1 MQHLTADDILADLE
15 YFPRTMC
22 LPLRY
27 NNLGSPY
34 VAFAARPEVV
44 DALVKHPV
52 INAFR
57 RVVLD
62 PVRGFILLMAP
73 SAEHESL
80 AVHISDVVRIA
91 ASVLNL
97 DSEDLRATRWRRR
110 GDQEN
115 TGIEPDSCFYLG
127 DNAVNYLNAIDKG
140 QSEEFI
146 DVHPPDLVVEVTVS
160 HFDNEKQ
167 VAYQERG
174 VPEYW
179 QIKAQRNALPEVD
192 FIDLQ
197 TNNSPRLLSTSKALP
212 GLTVAAVQDCLQARR
227 RARPRDYA
235 LAIRQALSE
244 HGTVPVRRDGQDTPQ

>member
-1 MQHLTADDILADLE
+1 MHHLTADEILADLE

-34 VAFAARPEVV
+34 VAFDAPPEVV
-44 DALVKHPV
+44 SALIKHPV

-62 PVRGFILLMAP
+62 PVRGFILLMSP

-80 AVHISDVVRIA
+80 AAHISDVIRIS
-91 ASVLNL
+91 ASALDL
-97 DSEDLRATRWRRR
+97 DSEDLRATRWRRQ

-127 DNAVNYLNAIDKG
+127 ENAINYLKAMDEGK
-140 QSEEFI
+140 SEEFI
-146 DVHPPDLVVEVTVS
+146 DAHPPELVVEVTVS
-160 HFDNEKQ
+160 HFDEKKLL
-167 VAYQERG
+167 AYQERG

-179 QIKAQRNALPEVD
+179 QIKAQRNTLPQVD

-197 TNNSPRLLSTSKALP
+197 TKNSPRLLSTSNALP
-212 GLTVAAVQDCLQARR
+212 GLAIAAVQDCLQARR

-235 LAIRQALSE
+235 LAIRQTLSE
-244 HGTVPVRRDGQDTPQ
+244 HGVIPVGSDGQNASQ

>member
-1 MQHLTADDILADLE
+1 MHHLTADEILADLE

-34 VAFAARPEVV
+34 VAFDVRPEVV
-44 DALVKHPV
+44 GALIKHPV

-62 PVRGFILLMAP
+62 PVRGFILLVSP

-80 AVHISDVVRIA
+80 AAHISDVVRIA
-91 ASVLNL
+91 ASALDL

-127 DNAVNYLNAIDKG
+127 ENAVNYLKAMEGG

-146 DVHPPDLVVEVTVS
+146 DAHPPDLVVEVTVS
-160 HFDNEKQ
+160 HFDEEKQ
-167 VAYQERG
+167 LAYQERG

-179 QIKAQRNALPEVD
+179 QIKARGNTFPQVD
-192 FIDLQ
+192 FVGLQ
-197 TNNSPRLLSTSKALP
+197 TTESRKLLSVSSVLP

-235 LAIRQALSE
+235 LAIQQTLSE
-244 HGTVPVRRDGQDTPQ
+244 HGVIPVVSDGQNASQ